1 MTLSSPSPYRSITA
15 HNLAMDGTD
24 PASALT
30 FSEITDLNKRKLEL
44 KATNTAYLSSHPE
57 VRSML
62 NDFMSSCLLD
72 KPDDVYGFAK
82 EFFAEMRPEHS
93 LAQGVG
99 GWQPVVICGPS
110 GVGKQTL
117 INLLVV
123 QYSQKFGFTIQH
135 TTRPPRPGEDSSDY
149 HFITLD
155 EMQQGIED
163 GKFLEY
169 SNGEEPRRAPPVRR
183 HSDEARIRAAPNKQ
197 LPSPPAPNPDT

>member
-1 MTLSSPSPYRSITA
+1 
-15 HNLAMDGTD
+15 MDGTD

-72 KPDDVYGFAK
+72 KPSDVYGFAK

-93 LAQGVG
+93 LAAGVG
-99 GWQPVVICGPS
+99 GWQPVVVCGPS

-123 QYSQKFGFTIQH
+123 QYSQKFGFTLQH
-135 TTRPPRPGEDSSDY
+135 TTRPPRPGEDAGDY
-149 HFITLD
+149 HFVTLD

-169 SNGEEPRRAPPVRR
+169 SNGERAR
-183 HSDEARIRAAPNKQ
+183 ARAAGERASEDRKTRKGS
-197 LPSPPAPNPDT
+197 LVARS